1 MLARCRTFLG
11 SVVLSTLLMGP
22 AAAGPF
28 EDGSAAYQ
36 RGDFTT
42 AFRLWRP
49 LAERG
54 DGRAQGLLGLMYRQG
69 KGVLRDDREAAHW
82 YRLAA
87 AQGFAV
93 LQYELGVMYSNGQ
106 GVPEDHR
113 EAVRWYRMAAEQGEA
128 DAQLNLG
135 AMYANGEGVPR
146 DYVQAY
152 MWFNLAAAQGQETA
166 MNNREILTRLM
177 TPAQIAE
184 AQALARNWKP
194 KK

>member
-1 MLARCRTFLG
+1 MLVGGRTFLI
-11 SVVLSTLLMGP
+11 SVVLFTLLMAP

-28 EDGSAAYQ
+28 ENGVAAYD
-36 RGDFTT
+36 RGDY
-42 AFRLWRP
+42 AAAYRLWRP
-49 LAERG
+49 LAEKG
-54 DGRAQGLLGLMYRQG
+54 YGRAQGMLGLMYHEG
-69 KGVLRDDREAAHW
+69 IGVPKDDREAAHW

-93 LQYELGVMYSNGQ
+93 LQYEVGVMYSNGQ
-106 GVPEDHR
+106 GVPKDDH
-113 EAVRWYRMAAEQGEA
+113 EAVRWYRMAAEQGHA
-128 DAQLNLG
+128 LAQLNLG
-135 AMYANGEGVPR
+135 ALYANGEGVPR

-152 MWFNLAAAQGQETA
+152 MWSNLAAAQGQETA

-177 TPAQIAE
+177 TPPQIAE